1 MMRWKITTAGVLLSS
16 LIMSLSNPTPLCAQ
30 SQHMLLLNAGFAPG
44 THIVKSEFEGTD
56 ISSFHLGTYVGSNFL
71 ISIDDHNRL
80 SVGLN
85 YVQKGYYYREKSE
98 FNLSFDDFDVDLDL
112 SLSYDFRFRLKLHYL
127 HLPLTWYYYPSP
139 SKKETNLYF
148 LAGTHMDILTGANV
162 KAYFG
167 IDDIIK
173 FKISTSDISD
183 IGPVRKTEW
192 GIHFGMGLSKPV
204 GKYRLFLE
212 SRYNQALT
220 PWLEL
225 KPFDEKWYNTY
236 FIFAGG
242 ISFPL

>member
-1 MMRWKITTAGVLLSS
+1 MMRWKITAVGFLLSS
-16 LIMSLSNPTPLCAQ
+16 LLMSLYNPTPLHAQ
-30 SQHMLLLNAGFAPG
+30 SQHMLRLSAGFAPG
-44 THIVKSEFEGTD
+44 MHIVKSEFEGTN
-56 ISSFHLGTYVGSNFL
+56 ISSFHLGPYIGGNFL
-71 ISIDDHNRL
+71 IYIDDHNRL

-98 FNLSFDDFDVDLDL
+98 FNLSLDDIDADLDL
-112 SLSYDFRFRLKLHYL
+112 SLSYDFRLRLKLHYL
-127 HLPLTWYYYPSP
+127 QLPLTWYYYPSP

-148 LAGTHMDILTGANV
+148 LAGTHLDILTGANV
-162 KAYFG
+162 RVYFG

-183 IGPVRKTEW
+183 IGPIHKTEW
-192 GIHFGMGLSKPV
+192 GIHLGMGLSKPV

-225 KPFDEKWYNTY
+225 KPFDEKWYNTNIT
-236 FIFAGG
+236 FLGG